1 MARLSL
7 IASGILLM
15 AATPCFSQQ
24 NVTSTTPVPTKPTTS
39 VPAAPTP
46 QQNQTITT
54 PTNVTTGAQPTN
66 TSTGGQQGQR
76 PSALSQLELTL
87 LGNHSWFDPN
97 KTLQFFQND
106 YQIINHSPNEI
117 CNVTLSAPLM
127 NPESTSVESSY
138 NVKISNSTQTRGIDI
153 LAPFGDTHSIPA
165 NGVMNIGVYGVS
177 CVYVYVYVYI
187 YFHSIQS
194 SLPSLSPPLPTLS
207 NTHIHTH
214 THTQYILMH
223 PLSGA
228 PGNTT
233 AEENVSTGPVTIQS
247 AQ

>member
-1 MARLSL
+1 MYYKCAFLLFSSHLILSHLSIVHTVSKASTTNTMARLSL
-7 IASGILLM
+7 VASGLLLM
-15 AATPCFSQQ
+15 AATPCFAQQ
-24 NVTSTTPVPTKPTTS
+24 NVTTTTPVPTEPTTS

-46 QQNQTITT
+46 QQNQTTTT

-66 TSTGGQQGQR
+66 TSTGGQHGER

-117 CNVTLSAPLM
+117 CNVTLSAPLV

-138 NVKISNSTQTRGIDI
+138 NVKISNSTQMRGIDL

-165 NGVMNIGVYGVS
+165 GGVMNIG
-177 CVYVYVYVYI
+177 
-187 YFHSIQS
+187 
-194 SLPSLSPPLPTLS
+194 
-207 NTHIHTH
+207 
-214 THTQYILMH
+214 YILMH
-223 PLSGA
+223 PLSAA

-233 AEENVSTGPVTIQS
+233 AEGNVSPMSGPVTIQS